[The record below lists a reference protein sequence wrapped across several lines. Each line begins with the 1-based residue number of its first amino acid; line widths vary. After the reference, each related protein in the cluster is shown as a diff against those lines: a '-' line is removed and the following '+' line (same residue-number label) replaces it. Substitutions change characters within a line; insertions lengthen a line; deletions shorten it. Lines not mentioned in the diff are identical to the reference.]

1 MSSDVEPGID
11 LARFGRTLALIGFVT
26 TVFLF
31 LIVNRLSGDTLRIG
45 VVAVG
50 TVALITAITGFLIAA
65 GSAVDAS

>member
-1 MSSDVEPGID
+1 MSSDPGID
-11 LARFGRTLALIGFVT
+11 VGRFGRTLVLIGFVT

-31 LIVNRLSGDTLRIG
+31 LITNRLSGDTLRIG

-50 TVALITAITGFLIAA
+50 TMALITAITGFLIAA

>member
-1 MSSDVEPGID
+1 MSSDPGID
-11 LARFGRTLALIGFVT
+11 VGRFGRTLVLIGFVT

-31 LIVNRLSGDTLRIG
+31 LITNRLSGDTLRIG

-50 TVALITAITGFLIAA
+50 TMALITANTGFLIAA

>member
-1 MSSDVEPGID
+1 MSSDPGID
-11 LARFGRTLALIGFVT
+11 VGRFGRTLVLIGFVT

-31 LIVNRLSGDTLRIG
+31 LITNRLSGDTLRIG

-50 TVALITAITGFLIAA
+50 TMALITAITGFLIAV

>member
-1 MSSDVEPGID
+1 VSSDPGID
-11 LARFGRTLALIGFVT
+11 VGRFGRTLVLIGFVT

-31 LIVNRLSGDTLRIG
+31 LITNRLSGDTLRIG

-50 TVALITAITGFLIAA
+50 TMALITAITGFLIAA